1 MGQFFHD
8 EQGAAAIEYSLL
20 MSLIG
25 IVIAGAL
32 HVLGVN
38 LIDTF
43 SSVSGAL
50 TPVQVIDDPRNG
62 HL

>member
-8 EQGAAAIEYSLL
+8 EQGAVAIEYSLL

-25 IVIAGAL
+25 IVIATAL

-38 LIDTF
+38 LIDAF

>member
-8 EQGAAAIEYSLL
+8 EQGAVAIEYSLL

-43 SSVSGAL
+43 SSFSGAL
-50 TPVQVIDDPRNG
+50 TPVQVIDDLRKG